1 MSSIESSMRRSWN
14 GFARSNVNLTLRAAE
29 LRERYLATGVVTE
42 QDLDEYCRFADDPR
56 TWAVY
61 YATVVVSSRKS
72 G

>member
-1 MSSIESSMRRSWN
+1 MPAIMRMS
-14 GFARSNVNLTLRAAE
+14 AVQ
-29 LRERYLATGVVTE
+29 LREQYLTTGVVTE

-61 YATVVVSSRKS
+61 YATVAVSSRES